1 MPEHLTFSEHMK
13 RDPIDDAIGATFLG
27 QAHIA
32 GTGPKKRT
40 CRECIYWRK
49 IVTKTD
55 KKTGEVNK
63 IIIAPDYVDGELEE
77 LRCCYPIANKPRK
90 KVPHF
95 AKACRL
101 FDLNPDAL
109 PASVKR

>member
-13 RDPIDDAIGATFLG
+13 PDPIDNAIAATFLG

-32 GTGPKKRT
+32 GTGPEGRT
-40 CRECIYWRK
+40 CRECKHWHK
-49 IVTKTD
+49 IVRKTD
-55 KKTGEVNK
+55 KKTGNVNEFEV
-63 IIIAPDYVDGELEE
+63 APDYVDGELEE
-77 LRCCYPIANKPRK
+77 LRCRFPIANKPAK